1 LIQLQN
7 SSGIKINHPWQFL
20 RILGS
25 SKVDEVLH
33 NLQQSWVA
41 FQEEI
46 RNRIFE
52 QQAQQYKINGRVNEL
67 ITGLSQQVLQM
78 TNQFQEE
85 GNQNSP

>member
-1 LIQLQN
+1 MAIFEN
-7 SSGIKINHPWQFL
+7 TRAIKVEGALN
-20 RILGS
+20 
-25 SKVDEVLH
+25 

>member
-1 LIQLQN
+1 MVISEN
-7 SSGIKINHPWQFL
+7 T
-20 RILGS
+20 RAA
-25 SKVDEVLH
+25 KVEEVFH
-33 NLQQSWVA
+33 NLQQSWAA

-52 QQAQQYKINGRVNEL
+52 QQAQQDKINGRLNEV